1 LGDQE
6 DTVALTGNRAADELL
21 GAVDFRRVDQRHA
34 ERDACAQRFLFN
46 GLRMSSLSKTRGPLS
61 QGRDDGAIRKL
72 DRPSCGC
79 ADARGRALGE
89 CTRWRRKHRAGG
101 KERRRAKSGELPPV
115 QRSTVHSFASCAFW
129 ASQSIPFAVFDGGE
143 PTSPLR

>member
-1 LGDQE
+1 MIRAETGKASLARARDAGSRHMRLPDLGDQE

-101 KERRRAKSGELPPV
+101 KERRRAKRSEEHTSEL
-115 QRSTVHSFASCAFW
+115 
-129 ASQSIPFAVFDGGE
+129 QS
-143 PTSPLR
+143 L